1 MKIKLKKYTKIN
13 NAKRKSSYIESKLC
27 KKVTIKTTAVKLMSV
42 VNLWQVQVSKL
53 PAIYLHQIAGF
64 CSITSSLVAYNT

>member
-27 KKVTIKTTAVKLMSV
+27 KKVTIKTTAVKLVSE
-42 VNLWQVQVSKL
+42 VNLWQVQVQATGNILASDGRVL
-53 PAIYLHQIAGF
+53 FY
-64 CSITSSLVAYNT
+64 Y